1 MATTARSGAP
11 VHLWIV
17 GILALLW
24 NGFGCYDYFMTR
36 TQGAAYI
43 NQMMHTTDGD
53 AMMAYINAFPI
64 WVSAAWGLGVWGGL
78 LGSILLV
85 MRNRHAVAVLAV
97 SAVGAVVGLG
107 YQLLNPSG
115 IAEMNE
121 GINRTM
127 PYVII
132 AVAIALFFYARAM
145 KAKGV
150 LR

>member
-11 VHLWIV
+11 AHLWIV

-78 LGSILLV
+78 LGSILLL
-85 MRNRHAVAVLAV
+85 MRSRHAVAVLAV

-115 IAEMNE
+115 IAEMTE
-121 GINRTM
+121 TVNRVM
-127 PYVII
+127 PFVII
-132 AVAIALFFYARAM
+132 IVAVALFLYARAM
-145 KAKGV
+145 KARGV